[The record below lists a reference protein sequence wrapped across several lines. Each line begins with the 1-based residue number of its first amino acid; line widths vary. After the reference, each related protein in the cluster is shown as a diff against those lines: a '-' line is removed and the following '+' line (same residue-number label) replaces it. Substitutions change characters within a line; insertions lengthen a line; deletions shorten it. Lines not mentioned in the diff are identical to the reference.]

1 MRFFTAARKDQ
12 MVPLQ
17 PRSPREIVEP
27 QNQERRMRAD
37 DLNEAVQ
44 MLDLLLEFFADGVHW
59 TRGAYN
65 DGHGRRCLIGALD
78 YLCREHHA
86 SSDAAICFLQEAM
99 PRRSF
104 GLVYFNDRRCRSFA
118 ELRSVIIRARA
129 LALGEE
135 ARERAAVVVER
146 WLFAA
151 LDEERTAKL
160 AVDDDRC
167 TLSWVYAR
175 PEKVCAA
182 DAAGGAPAR
191 CQRSQVRTRAWKF
204 MTREVDLCG
213 R

>member
-1 MRFFTAARKDQ
+1 MRVD
-12 MVPLQ
+12 
-17 PRSPREIVEP
+17 EIH
-27 QNQERRMRAD
+27 
-37 DLNEAVQ
+37 EAVQ
-44 MLDLLLEFFADGVHW
+44 MLDLLLEFFADGAHW

-65 DGHGRRCLIGALD
+65 DGHGGRCLIGALD
-78 YLCREHHA
+78 YLRREHHV
-86 SSDAAICFLQEAM
+86 SSDAAVCFLQEAM

-104 GLVYFNDRRCRSFA
+104 GLVYFNDRRCRTFA

-135 ARERAAVVVER
+135 ARERAAAVVER

-151 LDEERTAKL
+151 LDEERTPKL

-175 PEKVCAA
+175 PEKCVQLMPRVERRLGVK
-182 DAAGGAPAR
+182 DP
-191 CQRSQVRTRAWKF
+191 QMTTQAWEL
-204 MTREVDLCG
+204 MTKEVDLCG